1 MIDYV
6 DASKFLQDSLDKQI
20 HINSVDGTISITNAD
35 IVGESFTLTESICS
49 EENLIFGSCEPSC
62 IKFTVKNTIP
72 KMYKKWFNV
81 TIELQGSSTPFVVGE
96 YRVWSE
102 KPSSDRTTKEIT
114 AYDDLYGIFRNT
126 YKRWYKNLWTNTDT
140 MTIKQFRDAWFT
152 RLQQTHSHI
161 SQETTTL
168 VNDDVII
175 KKSKKITKPSG
186 KDIFNAICEIN
197 GVFGK
202 IGRDG
207 VFHYITLNDNSTT
220 YPIANAQTI
229 EVDYEDYTTTA
240 IDRLEILDP
249 EGDILGYAGESADDA
264 ENTYTIENN
273 FMLKGLGNDDSAKST
288 GDFLA
293 QNIFGILQYVTF
305 IPIDANF
312 KGNPCFE
319 TGDRISFAAHGNTI
333 TSYILER
340 TMKGIQSL
348 RDNYMSEGDIEY
360 PESVNTYSAKIKEL
374 KNDVGSKST
383 NNVNTANVSSL
394 SDVNNGDT
402 YFKINQSRT
411 IFKKY
416 TASNVAVADLV
427 QNSNGISFN
436 VTTNTSGEHETIIFK
451 LEGLTVGETVQIEWY
466 YRITQWN
473 NSYYNSYVWGV
484 GFSEIYPIHDASGY
498 NVYPLGYPVSSGQGV
513 AKTKTYNGKTCY
525 WYTFEYSTS
534 WKSVTW
540 ISPKATA
547 KTMYLY
553 FSSDDVTD
561 GQTFKWE
568 ISNLKFTQPVTL
580 VDSEPKKEVDELYV
594 NSDGDWYR
602 FSQSDAS
609 HNSVGSAQPTEAKTG
624 DLNVLTAPPIR
635 IESFRDSNCSYW
647 NATQLSLNSNGKYN
661 ITVTGYSSDADT
673 PMGAINAAI
682 FKAIGFG
689 GAGTYH
695 IKCKMQFQGYTPN
708 AWGCN
713 NMGIYISYDSNG
725 IYYSSTSAYG
735 TLSTTPE
742 DTFLLNLH
750 NDQNEHEYSFDFT
763 IDNAHGSYIQN
774 NTMYLAIV
782 MDRCWKYY
790 NSEPVGNAS
799 GTLTIKDLE
808 ITGQNVVSGVDILG
822 LQVNVDGTWK
832 NVDYVN
838 DVSQTQSSTGG
849 TEIAEIQNTNGTKTK
864 IYQKT
869 VDPNPTG
876 TPTETLSSIGIGD
889 TLYELGGASAVSDLT
904 DVDLTSLSNGQILKY
919 NSTNQKWENANESGG
934 GGSAEMLAP
943 TPFIYSED
951 EEQVGIWKD
960 GKPLYQKVVN
970 YGALPN
976 ASGSVNKAH
985 NIANVDNI
993 FIAGGYFVETSGS
1006 DKYYYP
1012 LVLASGSN
1020 EYNIYTRVDKT
1031 NIRVSVNRDRSSM
1044 AAIVVVQYTK
1054 TTDAAWQGGFKAYG
1068 FSPVIYSDAE
1078 REIGVWEDGK
1088 PLYQKTVF
1096 VGALPN
1102 NSTKTV
1108 AHNISDYDFIV
1119 SIKGSAQATSDP
1131 DYNEVLPFVNVD
1143 YRWNVQLDVIGA
1155 NIKIT
1160 TITDASAYDKAYV
1173 TLQYTKTT
1181 DTAGSGKYTTL
1192 GTPTVHYDGEERVI
1206 GTWFGKPLYRKVFT
1220 ISNTIANVQTNTWTA
1235 IPDIDDSNMKSVI
1248 KCTLIYWDSGSDG
1261 NITVNY
1267 DLLASTNRTYFN
1279 NKLAVMHTRNSM
1291 VTYVA
1296 GNKIIVEY
1304 TKLSD

>member
-20 HINSVDGTISITNAD
+20 HINSVDGTINITNAD

-72 KMYKKWFNV
+72 KMYRKWFNV
-81 TIELQGSSTPFVVGE
+81 TIELQGSSTPFAVGKF
-96 YRVWSE
+96 RVWGE

-114 AYDDLYGIFRNT
+114 AYDDLYGIFRHT

-168 VNDDVII
+168 ANDDVII

-207 VFHYITLNDNSTT
+207 VFHYITLQDNNTT

-240 IDRLEILDP
+240 IDRVEILDC

-360 PESVNTYSAKIKEL
+360 PESVNTYSSKIKEL

-383 NNVNTANVSSL
+383 NNVSTANVSSL

-427 QNSNGISFN
+427 QNNNGISFN
-436 VTTNTSGEHETIIFK
+436 VTTNTGSEHETIIFK
-451 LEGLTVGETVQIEWY
+451 LEGLTVGETIQIEWY

-473 NSYYNSYVWGV
+473 NSNSGSNVWGV
-484 GFSEIYPIHDASGY
+484 GFSEIYPIHDANGY
-498 NVYPLGYPVSSGQGV
+498 DVYPLGYPISSGQGV

-525 WYTFEYSTS
+525 WYSFQYSTS

-568 ISNLKFTQPVTL
+568 VSNLKFTQPVTL
-580 VDSEPKKEVDELYV
+580 VDSEPRKEVDELYV

-602 FSQSDAS
+602 FAQSDAAR
-609 HNSVGSAQPTEAKTG
+609 NYVGSSEPISGKEG
-624 DLNVLTAPPIR
+624 DFNVITTPPIK
-635 IESFRDSNCSYW
+635 IERHINNSPYW
-647 NATQLSLNSNGKYN
+647 YATQLKQNSDGKYD
-661 ITVTGYSSDADT
+661 ITVTGYSDDAVT
-673 PMGAINAAI
+673 PIGSINAAI

-695 IKCKMQFQGYTPN
+695 IKCKMQFDGYTPN

-713 NMGIYISYDSNG
+713 NMGLYISYDDSG
-725 IYYSSTSAYG
+725 IYFQGTVAYG
-735 TLSTTPE
+735 TLSTTPV
-742 DTFLLNLH
+742 DTFLLNIY
-750 NDQNEHEYSFDFT
+750 NDNAEHEYSFDFI
-763 IDNAHGSYIQN
+763 IDNAHASSIVN
-774 NTMYLAIV
+774 KTMYITVV
-782 MDRCWKYY
+782 MDRCWKYH
-790 NSEPVGNAS
+790 NSDPVGYAS
-799 GTLTIKDLE
+799 GTLTVKDLE
-808 ITGQNVVSGVDILG
+808 ITGANVQPETEILG
-822 LQVNVDGTWK
+822 IEVKIGDKWENIG
-832 NVDYVN
+832 YVN
-838 DVSQTQSSTGG
+838 KVSQTQGTTGG
-849 TEIAEIQNTNGTKTK
+849 TEIAEIENTNGTKTK

-869 VDPNPTG
+869 VNPNPTG
-876 TPTETLSSIGIGD
+876 TATEVLGKITIGD
-889 TLYELGGASAVSDLT
+889 TIYELGGGNVDDVKVDGTSVVTEKVANINTMTGATSQADGAKGLVPTPTATDNGKFLRGDGTWAGAGAISELT
-904 DVDLTSLSNGQILKY
+904 DVNLSNLSDNEILKY
-919 NSTNQKWENANESGG
+919 NGATQKWINGKLLYYELTDPTDNIGTDGDFWVKYEMVPTGDWTADAEYLITNGGSGYGESVKFVNAGDNSFFKMHTGKAVMIFYVGTTGDKWSGPVLLTKGNNPTYVSYYRGPNYFENTGYTSVTIDDELYLISTPGIWITNTRNTKTTSPTAPNVTDEELGYPTTEAEKAAAIIEKANVQLEYEPHILGMWVKAGG
-934 GGSAEMLAP
+934 KWQLLIGGDGSAE
-943 TPFIYSED
+943 IYDDTERI
-951 EEQVGIWKD
+951 VGTWF
-960 GKPLYQKVVN
+960 GETLYQKTVSC
-970 YGALPN
+970 GALPN
-976 ASGSVNKAH
+976 ANTKQVSHGIS
-985 NIANVDNI
+985 NIGTVVNI
-993 FIAGGYFVETSGS
+993 FGYTNGGLGTLPLPYSTNNINANIGVNIPGDNTSVINLFTGS
-1006 DKYYYP
+1006 DR
-1012 LVLASGSN
+1012 SN
-1020 EYNIYTRVDKT
+1020 LT
-1031 NIRVSVNRDRSSM
+1031 N
-1044 AAIVVVQYTK
+1044 T
-1054 TTDAAWQGGFKAYG
+1054 
-1068 FSPVIYSDAE
+1068 
-1078 REIGVWEDGK
+1078 
-1088 PLYQKTVF
+1088 
-1096 VGALPN
+1096 
-1102 NSTKTV
+1102 
-1108 AHNISDYDFIV
+1108 
-1119 SIKGSAQATSDP
+1119 
-1131 DYNEVLPFVNVD
+1131 
-1143 YRWNVQLDVIGA
+1143 
-1155 NIKIT
+1155 
-1160 TITDASAYDKAYV
+1160 YV
-1173 TLQYTKTT
+1173 TLQYTKT
-1181 DTAGSGKYTTL
+1181 S
-1192 GTPTVHYDGEERVI
+1192 
-1206 GTWFGKPLYRKVFT
+1206 
-1220 ISNTIANVQTNTWTA
+1220 
-1235 IPDIDDSNMKSVI
+1235 
-1248 KCTLIYWDSGSDG
+1248 
-1261 NITVNY
+1261 
-1267 DLLASTNRTYFN
+1267 
-1279 NKLAVMHTRNSM
+1279 
-1291 VTYVA
+1291 
-1296 GNKIIVEY
+1296 
-1304 TKLSD
+1304 